1 MKTIT
6 FTDFRK
12 KASGFITEV
21 EHGETL
27 ILLRRGRPVAEI
39 IPFLD
44 RVQNLPAWKQPAIRL
59 RTRGSDLSSAILE
72 ERETAL

>member
-12 KASGFITEV
+12 QASNFITEV

-27 ILLRRGRPVAEI
+27 ILLRHGKPVAEVV
-39 IPFLD
+39 PFSD
-44 RVQNLPAWKQPAIRL
+44 KVRQAPSWKKPGIRL
-59 RTRGSDLSSAILE
+59 KIRGSDLSSAILE
-72 ERETAL
+72 EREAY